1 MQDQVPAVGSG
12 AGRLGRP
19 PNPLDP
25 AASRRAEL
33 GAEVRRLR
41 AARGLSLDAL
51 AKLAHCSSSHLSE
64 VENGRKLPSVGLVQN
79 LDRVLETAGEA
90 GLVERFWGA
99 VAEQTVERHDRQARR
114 RQAASR
120 RVALSSASV
129 ELQPTGLVLDA
140 GTASGASSA
149 SATLQVVEPGAQG
162 REVNRANRR
171 TAIKAITVMGGV
183 GALGGRQVL
192 GDAADAAVAAYRKRA
207 RVDPMTLE
215 ELDQDVE
222 RFALECLGVPHAE
235 LFPQVCDDWQQVERF
250 LDARQSLKDRAHLTL
265 LGGQLTYFLARL
277 SFNMGDYAAARRQAV
292 LAWQYAEDVG
302 QPVLCASVRTLQGT
316 IAFYAGQH
324 QKALDLLRAACAYDT
339 PYNRSRIA
347 ANTARAYAVLGDR
360 PRAERALA
368 AMERHLV
375 DLPPQPG
382 DSPYTTATAMS
393 ALATTLAYLGEG
405 GTAEPYA
412 RRAVALHYA
421 PGVRDTLFED
431 RGNATLN
438 LAASLVLRRQ
448 PEPEEAARLCI
459 EAIAVPQA
467 QRTETVDK
475 RAVELYGLLLGRW
488 RTSPAVKDFAD
499 RLRGYE
505 LPVSNP

>member
-1 MQDQVPAVGSG
+1 MQDQPSSPSGG

-25 AASRRAEL
+25 ATSRRAEL

-51 AKLAHCSSSHLSE
+51 AKLVHCSSSHLSE
-64 VENGRKLPSVGLVQN
+64 VENGKKLPSVGLIQN
-79 LDRVLETAGEA
+79 LDRVLETAGED

-114 RQAASR
+114 RATER
-120 RVALSSASV
+120 RVALPSASV
-129 ELQPTGLVLDA
+129 ELQPTGLVPDTD
-140 GTASGASSA
+140 TASGASSA
-149 SATLQVVEPGAQG
+149 SATLQVEPRARG
-162 REVNRANRR
+162 REVKSANRR

-183 GALGGRQVL
+183 GALGGRHLLV
-192 GDAADAAVAAYRKRA
+192 DAADAAVAAYRKRA

-250 LDARQSLKDRAHLTL
+250 LDARQSLKGRAHLTL

-277 SFNMGDYAAARRQAV
+277 SFNMGDYDAARRHAV
-292 LAWQYAEDVG
+292 LAWQYAEDVE
-302 QPVLCASVRTLQGT
+302 QPVLCASLRTLQGT

-324 QKALDLLRAACAYDT
+324 QKSLDLLRAAGAYDT
-339 PYNRSRIA
+339 PYNRSRVA

-375 DLPPQPG
+375 DLPAQPG

-393 ALATTLAYLGEG
+393 ALASTLTRLGEG
-405 GTAEPYA
+405 ETAEAYA
-412 RRAVALHYA
+412 RQAVALHNVPA
-421 PGVRDTLFED
+421 VKDTPFED
-431 RGNATLN
+431 RDNATLN

-448 PEPEEAARLCI
+448 PEPVEAARLGI
-459 EAIAVPQA
+459 EGIAVPQA
-467 QRTETVDK
+467 QRTETVRK
-475 RAVELYGLLLGRW
+475 RAVELYRLLGRW
-488 RTSPAVKDFAD
+488 RTSPAVKDLAD

-505 LPVSNP
+505 LPAPNP

>member
-1 MQDQVPAVGSG
+1 LQDQPSSASGG

-25 AASRRAEL
+25 GTSRRTEL

-41 AARGLSLDAL
+41 AAQRLSLDAL
-51 AKLAHCSSSHLSE
+51 AKLVHCSSSHLSE
-64 VENGRKLPSVGLVQN
+64 VENGKKLPSVGLIQS
-79 LDRVLETAGEA
+79 LDRVLGTAGEN

-114 RQAASR
+114 RQAGER
-120 RVALSSASV
+120 RVALPSASV
-129 ELQPTGLVLDA
+129 ELQPTGLVPDA
-140 GTASGASSA
+140 DAASGASSA
-149 SATLQVVEPGAQG
+149 STTLQVVAPGARG
-162 REVNRANRR
+162 REVKSANRR

-183 GALGGRQVL
+183 GALGGRHVL
-192 GDAADAAVAAYRKRA
+192 IDAADAAVAAYRKRA
-207 RVDPMTLE
+207 HVDPMTLE

-235 LFPQVCDDWQQVERF
+235 LFPQVCYDWQQVERF
-250 LDARQSLKDRAHLTL
+250 LDARQSLTDRAHLTL
-265 LGGQLTYFLARL
+265 LGGQLAYFLARL
-277 SFNMGDYAAARRQAV
+277 SFNMGDYAAARRHAV

-302 QPVLCASVRTLQGT
+302 QPVLCASLRTLQGT

-324 QKALDLLRAACAYDT
+324 QKALDLLRAAGAYDA

-393 ALATTLAYLGEG
+393 ALASTLARLGEG
-405 GTAEPYA
+405 EAAEVHA
-412 RRAVALHYA
+412 RQAVALHNVPA
-421 PGVRDTLFED
+421 VKDTPFED
-431 RGNATLN
+431 RGNAILN

-448 PEPEEAARLCI
+448 PEPVEAARLGI
-459 EAIAVPQA
+459 EAIAVPEA
-467 QRTETVDK
+467 HRTETVRK
-475 RAVELYGLLLGRW
+475 RAVELYRLLGHW
-488 RTSPAVKDFAD
+488 RMSPAVKDLAD

-505 LPVSNP
+505 LPAPNP

>member
-1 MQDQVPAVGSG
+1 MQDQPSSPSGG

-25 AASRRAEL
+25 ATSRRTEL

-41 AARGLSLDAL
+41 AAQRLSLDAL
-51 AKLAHCSSSHLSE
+51 AKLVHCSSSHLSE
-64 VENGRKLPSVGLVQN
+64 VENGKKLPSVGLIQN
-79 LDRVLETAGEA
+79 LDRVLETAGED
-90 GLVERFWGA
+90 GLIERFWGA

-114 RQAASR
+114 RQAGER
-120 RVALSSASV
+120 RVAPPSASV
-129 ELQPTGLVLDA
+129 QPQPTGLVPNA
-140 GTASGASSA
+140 ETASGASPA
-149 SATLQVVEPGAQG
+149 SATFLVEPQARG
-162 REVNRANRR
+162 REVKSANRR

-183 GALGGRQVL
+183 GALGGRHAL
-192 GDAADAAVAAYRKRA
+192 IDAADAAVAAYRKRA

-235 LFPQVCDDWQQVERF
+235 LFLQVCDDWQQVERF
-250 LDARQSLKDRAHLTL
+250 LDARQRLKDRAHLTL

-277 SFNMGDYAAARRQAV
+277 SFNMGDYAAARRHAV
-292 LAWQYAEDVG
+292 LAWQYAEDVE

-324 QKALDLLRAACAYDT
+324 EKALDLLRAARAYDT

-347 ANTARAYAVLGDR
+347 ANTARAYAVLGER
-360 PRAERALA
+360 SRAEQALA
-368 AMERHLV
+368 AMESHLV

-393 ALATTLAYLGEG
+393 ALATTLACLGEG
-405 GTAEPYA
+405 GAAEPYA

-459 EAIAVPQA
+459 EAIAVPKV
-467 QRTETVDK
+467 QRTETVRK
-475 RAVELYGLLLGRW
+475 RAMELYRHLGPW
-488 RTSPAVKDFAD
+488 RTIPAVKGFAD

-505 LPVSNP
+505 LPGSNA

>member
-1 MQDQVPAVGSG
+1 MQDQPSSPSGG

-25 AASRRAEL
+25 ATSRRAEL

-51 AKLAHCSSSHLSE
+51 AKLVHCSSSHLSE
-64 VENGRKLPSVGLVQN
+64 VENGKKLPSVVLIQN
-79 LDRVLETAGEA
+79 LDRVLETAGED

-114 RQAASR
+114 RATER
-120 RVALSSASV
+120 RLALPSASV
-129 ELQPTGLVLDA
+129 ELQPTGPVPDTD
-140 GTASGASSA
+140 TASGASSA
-149 SATLQVVEPGAQG
+149 SATLQVEPRARG
-162 REVNRANRR
+162 REVKSANRR
-171 TAIKAITVMGGV
+171 AAIKAITVMGGV
-183 GALGGRQVL
+183 GALGGRHL
-192 GDAADAAVAAYRKRA
+192 LIDAGDAAVAAYRKRA
-207 RVDPMTLE
+207 HVDPMTLE

-277 SFNMGDYAAARRQAV
+277 SFNMGDYAAARRHAV
-292 LAWQYAEDVG
+292 LAWQYAEDVE
-302 QPVLCASVRTLQGT
+302 QPVLCASLRTLQGT

-324 QKALDLLRAACAYDT
+324 QKSLDLLRAAGAYDT
-339 PYNRSRIA
+339 PYNRSRVA
-347 ANTARAYAVLGDR
+347 ANRARAYAVLGDR

-393 ALATTLAYLGEG
+393 ALASTLTRLGEG
-405 GTAEPYA
+405 ETAEAYA
-412 RRAVALHYA
+412 RQAVALHNA
-421 PGVRDTLFED
+421 LAVRDTPFED
-431 RGNATLN
+431 RDNATLN

-448 PEPEEAARLCI
+448 PEPVEAARLGI
-459 EAIAVPQA
+459 EAIAVPEA
-467 QRTETVDK
+467 QRTETVRK
-475 RAVELYGLLLGRW
+475 RAVELYRLLGRW
-488 RTSPAVKDFAD
+488 RTSPAVKDLAD

-505 LPVSNP
+505 LPAPNP

>member
-1 MQDQVPAVGSG
+1 MQDQPSSASGG

-25 AASRRAEL
+25 ATSRRAEL

-41 AARGLSLDAL
+41 AARRLSLDAL
-51 AKLAHCSSSHLSE
+51 AKLVHCSSSHLSE
-64 VENGRKLPSVGLVQN
+64 VENGKKLPSVGLIQS
-79 LDRVLETAGEA
+79 LDRVLETAGED

-114 RQAASR
+114 RATER
-120 RVALSSASV
+120 RVALPSASV
-129 ELQPTGLVLDA
+129 ELQPTGLVPDTD
-140 GTASGASSA
+140 TASGASSA
-149 SATLQVVEPGAQG
+149 SATLQVEPRARG
-162 REVNRANRR
+162 REVKSANRR

-183 GALGGRQVL
+183 GALGGRHL
-192 GDAADAAVAAYRKRA
+192 LIDAGDAAVTAYRKRA
-207 RVDPMTLE
+207 HVDPMTLE

-235 LFPQVCDDWQQVERF
+235 LFPQVCYDWQQVERF
-250 LDARQSLKDRAHLTL
+250 LDARQSLKDRAHFTL

-277 SFNMGDYAAARRQAV
+277 SFNMGDYAAARRHAV
-292 LAWQYAEDVG
+292 LAWQYAEDVE
-302 QPVLCASVRTLQGT
+302 QPVLCASLRTLQGT

-324 QKALDLLRAACAYDT
+324 QKSLDLLRAAGAYDT
-339 PYNRSRIA
+339 PYNRSRVA

-393 ALATTLAYLGEG
+393 ALASTLTRLGEG
-405 GTAEPYA
+405 ETAEAYA
-412 RRAVALHYA
+412 RQAVALHNIPA
-421 PGVRDTLFED
+421 VKDTPFED
-431 RGNATLN
+431 RDNATLN

-448 PEPEEAARLCI
+448 PEPVEAARLGI
-459 EAIAVPQA
+459 EAIAVPEA
-467 QRTETVDK
+467 QRTETVRK
-475 RAVELYGLLLGRW
+475 RAEELYRLLGRW
-488 RTSPAVKDFAD
+488 RTSPAVKDLAD

-505 LPVSNP
+505 LPAPNP

>member
-1 MQDQVPAVGSG
+1 MQDQPSSPSGG

-25 AASRRAEL
+25 ATSRRAEL

-51 AKLAHCSSSHLSE
+51 AKLVHCSSSHLSE
-64 VENGRKLPSVGLVQN
+64 VENGKKLPSVVLIQN
-79 LDRVLETAGEA
+79 LDRVLETAGED

-114 RQAASR
+114 RATER
-120 RVALSSASV
+120 RLALPSASV
-129 ELQPTGLVLDA
+129 ELQPTGPVPDTD
-140 GTASGASSA
+140 TASGASSA
-149 SATLQVVEPGAQG
+149 SATLQVEPRARG
-162 REVNRANRR
+162 REVKSANRR
-171 TAIKAITVMGGV
+171 AAIKAITVMGGV
-183 GALGGRQVL
+183 GALGGRHL
-192 GDAADAAVAAYRKRA
+192 LIDAADAAVAAYRKRA
-207 RVDPMTLE
+207 HVDPMTLE

-250 LDARQSLKDRAHLTL
+250 LDARQSLKGRAHLTL

-277 SFNMGDYAAARRQAV
+277 SFNMGDYDAARRHAV
-292 LAWQYAEDVG
+292 LAWQYAEDVE

-324 QKALDLLRAACAYDT
+324 QKSLDLLRAAGAYDT
-339 PYNRSRIA
+339 PYNRSRVA

-393 ALATTLAYLGEG
+393 ALASTLTRLGEG
-405 GTAEPYA
+405 ETAEAYA
-412 RRAVALHYA
+412 RQAVALHNA
-421 PGVRDTLFED
+421 LAVKDTPFED
-431 RGNATLN
+431 RDNATLN

-448 PEPEEAARLCI
+448 PEPVEAARLGI
-459 EAIAVPQA
+459 EAIAVPEA
-467 QRTETVDK
+467 QRTETVRK
-475 RAVELYGLLLGRW
+475 RAVELYRLLGRW
-488 RTSPAVKDFAD
+488 RTSPAVKDLAD

-505 LPVSNP
+505 LPAPNP

>member
-1 MQDQVPAVGSG
+1 MQDQPSSPSGG

-25 AASRRAEL
+25 ATSRRAEL

-51 AKLAHCSSSHLSE
+51 AKLVHCSSSHLSE
-64 VENGRKLPSVGLVQN
+64 VENGKKLPSVVLIQN
-79 LDRVLETAGEA
+79 LDRVLEIAGED

-114 RQAASR
+114 RATER
-120 RVALSSASV
+120 RLALPSASV
-129 ELQPTGLVLDA
+129 ELQPTGPVPDTD
-140 GTASGASSA
+140 TASGASSA
-149 SATLQVVEPGAQG
+149 SATLQVEPRARG
-162 REVNRANRR
+162 REVKSANRR
-171 TAIKAITVMGGV
+171 AAIKAITVMGGV
-183 GALGGRQVL
+183 GALGGRHL
-192 GDAADAAVAAYRKRA
+192 LIDAGDAAVAAYRKRA
-207 RVDPMTLE
+207 HVDPMTLE

-250 LDARQSLKDRAHLTL
+250 LDARQRLKDRAHLTL

-277 SFNMGDYAAARRQAV
+277 SFNMGDYAAARRHAV
-292 LAWQYAEDVG
+292 LAWQYAEDVE

-324 QKALDLLRAACAYDT
+324 EKALDLLRAARAYDS

-347 ANTARAYAVLGDR
+347 ANMARAYAVLGDR
-360 PRAERALA
+360 SRAEQALA

-393 ALATTLAYLGEG
+393 ALATTLACLGEG
-405 GTAEPYA
+405 GAAEPYA

-459 EAIAVPQA
+459 EAIVVPEV
-467 QRTETVDK
+467 QRTETVRK
-475 RAVELYGLLLGRW
+475 RAMELFRLLGPW
-488 RTSPAVKDFAD
+488 RTVPAVKAFAD

-505 LPVSNP
+505 LPGSNA

>member
-1 MQDQVPAVGSG
+1 
-12 AGRLGRP
+12 
-19 PNPLDP
+19 
-25 AASRRAEL
+25 
-33 GAEVRRLR
+33 
-41 AARGLSLDAL
+41 LSLDAL
-51 AKLAHCSSSHLSE
+51 AKLVHCSSSHLSE
-64 VENGRKLPSVGLVQN
+64 VENGKKLPSVVLILN
-79 LDRVLETAGEA
+79 LDRVLETAGED

-114 RQAASR
+114 RATER
-120 RVALSSASV
+120 RLALPSASV
-129 ELQPTGLVLDA
+129 ELQPTGPVPDTD
-140 GTASGASSA
+140 TASGASSA
-149 SATLQVVEPGAQG
+149 SATLQVEPRARG
-162 REVNRANRR
+162 REVKSANRR
-171 TAIKAITVMGGV
+171 AAIKAITVMGGV
-183 GALGGRQVL
+183 GALGGRHL
-192 GDAADAAVAAYRKRA
+192 LIDAGDAAVAAYRKRA
-207 RVDPMTLE
+207 HVDPMTLE

-277 SFNMGDYAAARRQAV
+277 SFNMGDYAAARRHAV
-292 LAWQYAEDVG
+292 LAWQYAEDVE
-302 QPVLCASVRTLQGT
+302 QPVLCASLRTLQGT

-324 QKALDLLRAACAYDT
+324 QKSLDLLRAAGAYDT
-339 PYNRSRIA
+339 PYNRSRVA

-393 ALATTLAYLGEG
+393 ALASTLTRLGEG
-405 GTAEPYA
+405 ETAEAYA
-412 RRAVALHYA
+412 RQAVALHNA
-421 PGVRDTLFED
+421 LAVKDTPFED
-431 RGNATLN
+431 RDNATLN

-448 PEPEEAARLCI
+448 PEPVEAARLGI
-459 EAIAVPQA
+459 EAIAVPEA
-467 QRTETVDK
+467 QRTETVRK
-475 RAVELYGLLLGRW
+475 RAVELYRLLGRW
-488 RTSPAVKDFAD
+488 RTSPAVKDLAD

-505 LPVSNP
+505 LPAPNP

>member
-1 MQDQVPAVGSG
+1 MQDQPSSPSGG
-12 AGRLGRP
+12 AGRLGRS

-25 AASRRAEL
+25 ATSRRAEL

-51 AKLAHCSSSHLSE
+51 AKLVHCSSSHLSE
-64 VENGRKLPSVGLVQN
+64 VENGKKLPSVVLIQN
-79 LDRVLETAGEA
+79 LDRVLETAGED

-114 RQAASR
+114 RATER
-120 RVALSSASV
+120 RLALPSASV
-129 ELQPTGLVLDA
+129 ELQPTGPVPDTD
-140 GTASGASSA
+140 TASGASSA
-149 SATLQVVEPGAQG
+149 SATLQVEPRARG
-162 REVNRANRR
+162 REVKSANRR
-171 TAIKAITVMGGV
+171 AAIKAITVMGGV
-183 GALGGRQVL
+183 GALGGRHL
-192 GDAADAAVAAYRKRA
+192 LIDAGDAAVAAYRKRA
-207 RVDPMTLE
+207 HVDPMTLE

-277 SFNMGDYAAARRQAV
+277 SFNMGDYAAARRHAV
-292 LAWQYAEDVG
+292 LAWQYAEDVE
-302 QPVLCASVRTLQGT
+302 QPVLCASLRTLQGT

-324 QKALDLLRAACAYDT
+324 QKSLDLLRAAGAYDT
-339 PYNRSRIA
+339 PYNRSRVA

-393 ALATTLAYLGEG
+393 ALASTLTRLGEG
-405 GTAEPYA
+405 ETAEAYA
-412 RRAVALHYA
+412 RQAVALHNA
-421 PGVRDTLFED
+421 LAVKDTPFED
-431 RGNATLN
+431 RDNATLN

-448 PEPEEAARLCI
+448 PEPVEAARLGI
-459 EAIAVPQA
+459 EAIAVPEA
-467 QRTETVDK
+467 QRTETVRK
-475 RAVELYGLLLGRW
+475 RAVELYRLLGRW
-488 RTSPAVKDFAD
+488 RTSPAVKDLAD

-505 LPVSNP
+505 LPAPNP

>member
-1 MQDQVPAVGSG
+1 MQDQPSSQSGG

-25 AASRRAEL
+25 ATSRRAEL

-41 AARGLSLDAL
+41 ATRGLSLDAL
-51 AKLAHCSSSHLSE
+51 AKLVHCSSSHLSE
-64 VENGRKLPSVGLVQN
+64 VENGKKLPSVGLIQN
-79 LDRVLETAGEA
+79 LDRVLETAGED
-90 GLVERFWGA
+90 GLIERFWGA

-114 RQAASR
+114 RATESG
-120 RVALSSASV
+120 VALPSASV
-129 ELQPTGLVLDA
+129 ELQPTGLVPD
-140 GTASGASSA
+140 TDSASGASSA
-149 SATLQVVEPGAQG
+149 SATLQVEPRARG
-162 REVNRANRR
+162 REVKSANRR

-183 GALGGRQVL
+183 GALGGRHAL
-192 GDAADAAVAAYRKRA
+192 IDAADAAVAAYRKRA

-222 RFALECLGVPHAE
+222 RFALECLGVSHAE

-250 LDARQSLKDRAHLTL
+250 LDARQSLKGRAHLTL

-277 SFNMGDYAAARRQAV
+277 SFNMGDYDAARRHAV
-292 LAWQYAEDVG
+292 LAWQYAEDVE

-324 QKALDLLRAACAYDT
+324 QKSLDLLRAAGAYDT
-339 PYNRSRIA
+339 PYNRSRVA
-347 ANTARAYAVLGDR
+347 ANTARAYAILGDR

-375 DLPPQPG
+375 DLPAQPG

-393 ALATTLAYLGEG
+393 ALASTLTRLGEG
-405 GTAEPYA
+405 ETAEAYA
-412 RRAVALHYA
+412 RQAVALHNVPA
-421 PGVRDTLFED
+421 VKDTPFED
-431 RGNATLN
+431 RDNATLN

-448 PEPEEAARLCI
+448 PEPVEAARLGI

-467 QRTETVDK
+467 QRTETVRK
-475 RAVELYGLLLGRW
+475 RAVELYRLLGRW
-488 RTSPAVKDFAD
+488 RTSPAVKDLAD
-499 RLRGYE
+499 RLRRYE
-505 LPVSNP
+505 LPAPNP

>member
-1 MQDQVPAVGSG
+1 M
-12 AGRLGRP
+12 
-19 PNPLDP
+19 
-25 AASRRAEL
+25 
-33 GAEVRRLR
+33 
-41 AARGLSLDAL
+41 SLDAL
-51 AKLAHCSSSHLSE
+51 AKLVHCSSSHLSE
-64 VENGRKLPSVGLVQN
+64 VENGKKLPSVGLIQN
-79 LDRVLETAGEA
+79 LDRVLETAGED

-114 RQAASR
+114 RATER
-120 RVALSSASV
+120 RVALPSASA
-129 ELQPTGLVLDA
+129 ELQPTGPVPDTD
-140 GTASGASSA
+140 TASGASSA
-149 SATLQVVEPGAQG
+149 SATLQVEPRARG
-162 REVNRANRR
+162 REVKRANRR

-183 GALGGRQVL
+183 GALGGRHL
-192 GDAADAAVAAYRKRA
+192 LIDAGDAAVAAYRKRA
-207 RVDPMTLE
+207 HVDPMTLE

-250 LDARQSLKDRAHLTL
+250 LDTRQSLKDRAHLTL

-277 SFNMGDYAAARRQAV
+277 SFNMGDYAAARRHAV
-292 LAWQYAEDVG
+292 LAWQYAEDVE

-316 IAFYAGQH
+316 IAFYAGRH
-324 QKALDLLRAACAYDT
+324 EKALDLLRAARAYDS

-347 ANTARAYAVLGDR
+347 ANMARAYAVLGDR
-360 PRAERALA
+360 SRAEQALA

-393 ALATTLAYLGEG
+393 ALATTLACLGEG
-405 GTAEPYA
+405 GAAEPYA
-412 RRAVALHYA
+412 RRAVALHCP
-421 PGVRDTLFED
+421 PGVTDTLFED
-431 RGNATLN
+431 RANATLN

-448 PEPEEAARLCI
+448 PEPEEAVRLCI
-459 EAIAVPQA
+459 EAIAVPEV
-467 QRTETVDK
+467 QRTETVRK
-475 RAVELYGLLLGRW
+475 RAVELYGLLGRW
-488 RTSPAVKDFAD
+488 RTNPAVKDFAD

>member
-1 MQDQVPAVGSG
+1 MQDQVPAVGGG

-25 AASRRAEL
+25 ATSRRAEL

-41 AARGLSLDAL
+41 TARGLSLDAL
-51 AKLAHCSSSHLSE
+51 AKLVQCSSSHLSE
-64 VENGRKLPSVGLVQN
+64 VENGRKLPSVGLIQS
-79 LDRVLETAGEA
+79 LDRVLEAA
-90 GLVERFWGA
+90 DGLVERFWDA

-114 RQAASR
+114 RQAAER
-120 RVALSSASV
+120 RAALSSPSV
-129 ELQPTGLVLDA
+129 ELQPTELVPDA
-140 GTASGASSA
+140 DAASGASA
-149 SATLQVVEPGAQG
+149 SATLSVAEPGARDRG
-162 REVNRANRR
+162 VKSANRR

-192 GDAADAAVAAYRKRA
+192 VDAADAAVAAYRKRTH
-207 RVDPMTLE
+207 VDPMTLE

-222 RFALECLGVPHAE
+222 RFALECLGVSHAE
-235 LFPQVCDDWQQVERF
+235 LFPQVCHDWQQVERF

-277 SFNMGDYAAARRQAV
+277 SFNMGDYAAARRHGV

-324 QKALDLLRAACAYDT
+324 HKALHLLRAARAYDT
-339 PYNRSRIA
+339 PYNRSRID

-393 ALATTLAYLGEG
+393 ALATTLACLGEG
-405 GTAEPYA
+405 EAAESYA
-412 RRAVALHYA
+412 RQAVALYYV
-421 PGVRDTLFED
+421 PGVGGALFED

-459 EAIAVPQA
+459 EAIAVPGV
-467 QRTETVDK
+467 QRTETVRK
-475 RAVELYGLLLGRW
+475 RAVELYGLLDPW
-488 RTSPAVKDFAD
+488 RTIPAVKDFAD

-505 LPVSNP
+505 LPASNR

>member
-1 MQDQVPAVGSG
+1 MQDQVPSVGGG

-25 AASRRAEL
+25 AASRRADL

-41 AARGLSLDAL
+41 AAQGLSLNAL
-51 AKLAHCSSSHLSE
+51 AKLVRCSSSHLSE
-64 VENGRKLPSVGLVQN
+64 VENGRKLPSVGLIRN
-79 LDRVLETAGEA
+79 LDRVLKTAGDE

-114 RQAASR
+114 RQAAEKR
-120 RVALSSASV
+120 GAPPSASV
-129 ELQPTGLVLDA
+129 QPQPTGLVPNA
-140 GTASGASSA
+140 ETASGVSPA
-149 SATLQVVEPGAQG
+149 SATFLVEPQARG
-162 REVNRANRR
+162 REVKSANRR

-183 GALGGRQVL
+183 GALGGRQL
-192 GDAADAAVAAYRKRA
+192 LIAAADAAVAAYRKRA
-207 RVDPMTLE
+207 QVDPMTLE

-222 RFALECLGVPHAE
+222 RFALDCLGVPHAE
-235 LFPQVCDDWQQVERF
+235 LFPQVCYDWQQVERF

-265 LGGQLTYFLARL
+265 LGGQLTYFLTRL
-277 SFNMGDYAAARRQAV
+277 SFNMGDYAAARKHAV
-292 LAWQYAEDVG
+292 LAWQYAEDVE

-324 QKALDLLRAACAYDT
+324 QKSLDLLRAAEAYDT

-393 ALATTLAYLGEG
+393 ALASTLTRLGAG
-405 GTAEPYA
+405 QTAEAYA
-412 RRAVALHYA
+412 RQAVALHNA
-421 PGVRDTLFED
+421 PAVKNIPFED

-448 PEPEEAARLCI
+448 PEPVEAARLGI
-459 EAIAVPQA
+459 EAIAVPEA
-467 QRTETVDK
+467 QRTETVRK
-475 RAVELYGLLLGRW
+475 RAVELYRLLGRW
-488 RTSPAVKDFAD
+488 HMSPAVKDLAD

-505 LPVSNP
+505 LPAPNP

>member
-1 MQDQVPAVGSG
+1 MQDQPSSPSGG

-25 AASRRAEL
+25 ATSRRAEL

-51 AKLAHCSSSHLSE
+51 AKLVHCSSSHLSE
-64 VENGRKLPSVGLVQN
+64 VENGKKLPSVVLIQN
-79 LDRVLETAGEA
+79 LDRVLETAGED

-114 RQAASR
+114 RATER
-120 RVALSSASV
+120 RLALPSASV
-129 ELQPTGLVLDA
+129 ELQPTGPVPDTD
-140 GTASGASSA
+140 TASGASSA
-149 SATLQVVEPGAQG
+149 SATLQVEPRARG
-162 REVNRANRR
+162 REVKSANRR
-171 TAIKAITVMGGV
+171 AAIKAITVMGGV
-183 GALGGRQVL
+183 GALGGRHL
-192 GDAADAAVAAYRKRA
+192 LIDAGDAAVAAYRKRA
-207 RVDPMTLE
+207 HVDPMTLE

-277 SFNMGDYAAARRQAV
+277 SFNMGDYAAARRHAV
-292 LAWQYAEDVG
+292 LAWQYAEDVE
-302 QPVLCASVRTLQGT
+302 QPVLCASLRTLQGT

-324 QKALDLLRAACAYDT
+324 QKSLDLLRAAGAYDT
-339 PYNRSRIA
+339 PYNRSRVA
-347 ANTARAYAVLGDR
+347 ANRARAYAVLGDR

-393 ALATTLAYLGEG
+393 ALASTLTRLGEG
-405 GTAEPYA
+405 ETAEAYA
-412 RRAVALHYA
+412 RQAVALHNA
-421 PGVRDTLFED
+421 LAVKDTPFED
-431 RGNATLN
+431 RDNATLN

-448 PEPEEAARLCI
+448 PEPVEAARLGI
-459 EAIAVPQA
+459 EAIAVPEA
-467 QRTETVDK
+467 QRTETVRK
-475 RAVELYGLLLGRW
+475 RAVELYRLLGRW
-488 RTSPAVKDFAD
+488 RTSPAVKDLAD

-505 LPVSNP
+505 LPAPNP

>member
-1 MQDQVPAVGSG
+1 MQDQVSSASGGSG
-12 AGRLGRP
+12 RPGRP

-25 AASRRAEL
+25 AASRRADL
-33 GAEVRRLR
+33 GAEIRRLR

-51 AKLAHCSSSHLSE
+51 AKLAHCSPSHLSE
-64 VENGRKLPSVGLVQN
+64 VENGRKLPSVGLIQN
-79 LDRVLETAGEA
+79 LDRVLETAGED
-90 GLVERFWGA
+90 GLVGRFWGA

-114 RQAASR
+114 RQAAER

-129 ELQPTGLVLDA
+129 ELQPTGLVPDA
-140 GTASGASSA
+140 DPASGASSA
-149 SATLQVVEPGAQG
+149 SATLQVVEPGDRG
-162 REVNRANRR
+162 REVESANRR

-183 GALGGRQVL
+183 GALGGHHL
-192 GDAADAAVAAYRKRA
+192 LIDDAADAAVAAYRKRA
-207 RVDPMTLE
+207 HVDPMTLE

-222 RFALECLGVPHAE
+222 RFVLACLGVPHAE
-235 LFPQVCDDWQQVERF
+235 LFPQVCYDWHQVERF

-277 SFNMGDYAAARRQAV
+277 SFNMGDYAAARRHAV

-316 IAFYAGQH
+316 ITFYAGQH
-324 QKALDLLRAACAYDT
+324 QQALHLLRAAETYDT

-368 AMERHLV
+368 AMERQLV

-393 ALATTLAYLGEG
+393 ALASTLARLGNGE
-405 GTAEPYA
+405 TAEVYA
-412 RRAVALHYA
+412 RQAVALHDV
-421 PGVRDTLFED
+421 PGVKDAPFED
-431 RGNATLN
+431 RGNAALN

-448 PEPEEAARLCI
+448 PEPEEAVRFCI
-459 EAIAVPQA
+459 EAIAVPEA
-467 QRTETVDK
+467 QRTETVRK
-475 RAVELYGLLLGRW
+475 RAVELCRLLGHW
-488 RTSPAVKDFAD
+488 RTIPAVKDFAD

-505 LPVSNP
+505 LPASNP

>member
-1 MQDQVPAVGSG
+1 MQDQPSSPSGG

-25 AASRRAEL
+25 ATSRRAEL

-51 AKLAHCSSSHLSE
+51 AKLVHCSSSHLSE
-64 VENGRKLPSVGLVQN
+64 VENGKKLPSVVLIQN
-79 LDRVLETAGEA
+79 LDRVLEIAGED

-114 RQAASR
+114 RATER
-120 RVALSSASV
+120 RLALPSASV
-129 ELQPTGLVLDA
+129 ELQPTGPVPDTD
-140 GTASGASSA
+140 TASGASSA
-149 SATLQVVEPGAQG
+149 SATLQVEPRARG
-162 REVNRANRR
+162 REVKSANRR
-171 TAIKAITVMGGV
+171 AAIKAITVMGGV
-183 GALGGRQVL
+183 GALGGRHL
-192 GDAADAAVAAYRKRA
+192 LIDAGDAAVAAYRKRA
-207 RVDPMTLE
+207 HVDPMTLE

-277 SFNMGDYAAARRQAV
+277 SFNMGDYAAARRHAV
-292 LAWQYAEDVG
+292 LAWQYAEDVE
-302 QPVLCASVRTLQGT
+302 QPVLCASLRTLQGT

-324 QKALDLLRAACAYDT
+324 QKSLDLLRAAGAYDT

-393 ALATTLAYLGEG
+393 ALASTLTRLGEG
-405 GTAEPYA
+405 ETAEAYA
-412 RRAVALHYA
+412 RQAVALHNA
-421 PGVRDTLFED
+421 LAVKDTPFED
-431 RGNATLN
+431 RDNATLN

-448 PEPEEAARLCI
+448 PEPVEAARLGI
-459 EAIAVPQA
+459 EAIAVPEA
-467 QRTETVDK
+467 QRTETVRK
-475 RAVELYGLLLGRW
+475 RAVELYRLLGRW
-488 RTSPAVKDFAD
+488 RTSPAVKDLAD

-505 LPVSNP
+505 LPAPNP

>member
-1 MQDQVPAVGSG
+1 MQDQPSSPSGG

-25 AASRRAEL
+25 ATSRRAEL

-51 AKLAHCSSSHLSE
+51 AKLVHCSSSHLSE
-64 VENGRKLPSVGLVQN
+64 VENGKKLPSVVLIQN
-79 LDRVLETAGEA
+79 LDRVLEIAGED

-114 RQAASR
+114 RATER
-120 RVALSSASV
+120 RLALPSASV
-129 ELQPTGLVLDA
+129 ELQPTGPVPDTD
-140 GTASGASSA
+140 TASGASSA
-149 SATLQVVEPGAQG
+149 SATLQVEPRARG
-162 REVNRANRR
+162 REVKSANRR
-171 TAIKAITVMGGV
+171 AAIKAITVMGGV
-183 GALGGRQVL
+183 GALGGRHL
-192 GDAADAAVAAYRKRA
+192 LIDAGDAAVAAYRKRA
-207 RVDPMTLE
+207 HVDPMTLE

-222 RFALECLGVPHAE
+222 RFALECLGVPHAG

-250 LDARQSLKDRAHLTL
+250 LDSRQRLKDRAHLTL

-277 SFNMGDYAAARRQAV
+277 SFNMGDYAAARRHAV
-292 LAWQYAEDVG
+292 LAWQYAEDVE

-324 QKALDLLRAACAYDT
+324 EKALDLLRAARAYDT

-347 ANTARAYAVLGDR
+347 ANMARAYAVLGDR
-360 PRAERALA
+360 SRAEQALA

-393 ALATTLAYLGEG
+393 ALATTLACLGEG
-405 GTAEPYA
+405 GAAEPYA

-459 EAIAVPQA
+459 EAIVVPEV
-467 QRTETVDK
+467 QRTETVRK
-475 RAVELYGLLLGRW
+475 RAMELFRLLGPW
-488 RTSPAVKDFAD
+488 RTVPAVKAFAD

-505 LPVSNP
+505 LPGSNA

>member
-1 MQDQVPAVGSG
+1 MQDQVPSVGSG
-12 AGRLGRP
+12 AGRPGRP

-25 AASRRAEL
+25 VASRRADL

-51 AKLAHCSSSHLSE
+51 AKLVHCSSSHLSE
-64 VENGRKLPSVGLVQN
+64 VENGRKLPSVGLIQN
-79 LDRVLETAGEA
+79 LDRVLETAGED

-114 RQAASR
+114 RQAAER
-120 RVALSSASV
+120 RGGPPSASV
-129 ELQPTGLVLDA
+129 ELPPTGLVPDA

-149 SATLQVVEPGAQG
+149 SATLQVAEPGARG
-162 REVNRANRR
+162 REVKRANRR

-183 GALGGRQVL
+183 GALGGRHLLVE
-192 GDAADAAVAAYRKRA
+192 AADAAVAAYRKRA
-207 RVDPMTLE
+207 QVDPMTLE

-265 LGGQLTYFLARL
+265 LGGQLAYFLARL
-277 SFNMGDYAAARRQAV
+277 SFNMGDYAAARRHAV

-324 QKALDLLRAACAYDT
+324 RKALDLLQAAGAYNS
-339 PYNRSRIA
+339 PYNRSRIE

-360 PRAERALA
+360 PRAERALE

-382 DSPYTTATAMS
+382 DSPYTAATAMS
-393 ALATTLAYLGEG
+393 ALATTLACLGEG
-405 GTAEPYA
+405 GAAEPYA
-412 RRAVALHYA
+412 RRAVASYLA
-421 PGVRDTLFED
+421 PGVRNILFED

-448 PEPEEAARLCI
+448 PEPVEAARLGI
-459 EAIAVPQA
+459 EAIAVPEV
-467 QRTETVDK
+467 QRTETVRK
-475 RAVELYGLLLGRW
+475 RAVVLYGLLGRW
-488 RTSPAVKDFAD
+488 PTISAVKDFAD

-505 LPVSNP
+505 LPVPNA

>member
-1 MQDQVPAVGSG
+1 MQDQPSSPSGG

-25 AASRRAEL
+25 ATSRRAEL

-41 AARGLSLDAL
+41 AARGLSLNAL
-51 AKLAHCSSSHLSE
+51 AKLVHCSSSHLSE
-64 VENGRKLPSVGLVQN
+64 VENGKKLPSVGLIQN
-79 LDRVLETAGEA
+79 LDRVLETAGED
-90 GLVERFWGA
+90 GLIERFWGA

-114 RQAASR
+114 RATER
-120 RVALSSASV
+120 RVALPSASI
-129 ELQPTGLVLDA
+129 ELQPTGLVPDTD
-140 GTASGASSA
+140 TASGASSA
-149 SATLQVVEPGAQG
+149 SATLQVEPRARG
-162 REVNRANRR
+162 REVKSANRR

-183 GALGGRQVL
+183 GALGGRHL
-192 GDAADAAVAAYRKRA
+192 LIDAADAAVVAYRKRA
-207 RVDPMTLE
+207 HVDPMTLE
-215 ELDQDVE
+215 DLDQDVE

-250 LDARQSLKDRAHLTL
+250 LDARQSLKGRAHLTL

-277 SFNMGDYAAARRQAV
+277 SFNMGDYAAARRHAI
-292 LAWQYAEDVG
+292 LAWQYAEDVE

-324 QKALDLLRAACAYDT
+324 EKALDLLRAARAYDT
-339 PYNRSRIA
+339 PYNRSRVA

-375 DLPPQPG
+375 DLPAQPG

-393 ALATTLAYLGEG
+393 ALASTLTRLGEG
-405 GTAEPYA
+405 ETAEAYA
-412 RRAVALHYA
+412 RQAVALHNVPA
-421 PGVRDTLFED
+421 VKDTPFED
-431 RGNATLN
+431 RDNATLN

-448 PEPEEAARLCI
+448 PEPVEAARLGI
-459 EAIAVPQA
+459 EVIAVPQA
-467 QRTETVDK
+467 QRTETVRK
-475 RAVELYGLLLGRW
+475 RAVELYRLLGRW
-488 RTSPAVKDFAD
+488 RTSPAVKDLAD
-499 RLRGYE
+499 RLRGYD
-505 LPVSNP
+505 LPAPNP

>member
-1 MQDQVPAVGSG
+1 VKS
-12 AGRLGRP
+12 
-19 PNPLDP
+19 
-25 AASRRAEL
+25 
-33 GAEVRRLR
+33 
-41 AARGLSLDAL
+41 
-51 AKLAHCSSSHLSE
+51 
-64 VENGRKLPSVGLVQN
+64 
-79 LDRVLETAGEA
+79 
-90 GLVERFWGA
+90 
-99 VAEQTVERHDRQARR
+99 
-114 RQAASR
+114 
-120 RVALSSASV
+120 
-129 ELQPTGLVLDA
+129 
-140 GTASGASSA
+140 
-149 SATLQVVEPGAQG
+149 
-162 REVNRANRR
+162 ANRR

-183 GALGGRQVL
+183 GALGGRHAL
-192 GDAADAAVAAYRKRA
+192 IDAADAAVAAYRKRA

-235 LFPQVCDDWQQVERF
+235 LFLQVCDDWQQVERF
-250 LDARQSLKDRAHLTL
+250 LDARQRLKDRARLTL

-277 SFNMGDYAAARRQAV
+277 SFNLGDYAAARRHAV
-292 LAWQYAEDVG
+292 LAWQYAEDVE

-316 IAFYAGQH
+316 IAFYAGQYE
-324 QKALDLLRAACAYDT
+324 KALDLLRAARAYDT

-347 ANTARAYAVLGDR
+347 ANMARAYAVLGDR
-360 PRAERALA
+360 SRAEQALA

-393 ALATTLAYLGEG
+393 ALATTLACLGEG
-405 GTAEPYA
+405 GAAEPYA

-459 EAIAVPQA
+459 EAIAVPEA
-467 QRTETVDK
+467 QRTETVRK
-475 RAVELYGLLLGRW
+475 RAMELYRHLGPW
-488 RTSPAVKDFAD
+488 RTILAVKGFAD

-505 LPVSNP
+505 LPGSNA